1 MDPVRETLSIFSIV
15 GVFFV
20 VILGTIFH
28 FLFEAS
34 GRNPILAS
42 IVPVNESVWE
52 HLKLLV
58 FPYLLYMLLV
68 WISLRGCINNFIAG
82 ITLGAYA
89 GSAFIVFAF
98 YTYIGALTQKNDLS
112 IDILVFILGIILAFI
127 VSYLVFVA
135 PPVSDLL
142 HLIAIIALLLY
153 IFVLIWFTYSPLE
166 IPLLQD
172 PITSGYGIV
181 DPSQPAS

>member
-1 MDPVRETLSIFSIV
+1 MDPVRETLSSFSIV

-28 FLFEAS
+28 FLFESS
-34 GRNPILAS
+34 GRNPILAT

-58 FPYLLYMLLV
+58 YPFLIYMLLM

-82 ITLGAYA
+82 ITLGIYA
-89 GSAFIVFAF
+89 GSAFTVFAF
-98 YTYIGALTQKNDLS
+98 YTYIGALTRKNDLS
-112 IDILVFILGIILAFI
+112 IDILIFILGVILAFI
-127 VSYLVFVA
+127 VAYLVFVL

-142 HLIAIIALLLY
+142 HYVSLFALLFYIALLIL
-153 IFVLIWFTYSPLE
+153 FTYSPIE

-172 PITSGYGIV
+172 PISGGYGI
-181 DPSQPAS
+181 PE